1 MKKINLKKTLIACF
15 MLTSCTVASAEL
27 SVNISAITDYS
38 KRGITQTDNSPA
50 LQVGIDYSTPN
61 DIYMGLWTS
70 NLDIN
75 GNDTNKDND
84 INREV
89 DAYLG
94 SYFQISETSRF
105 DLGITYYSYLG
116 SGEADEGNH
125 GEGHA
130 LFDFS
135 IARGSAE
142 INVFYSW
149 DYLGLDASQQTV
161 QLAYS
166 GFIFEKHRFRVMG
179 ERIESSDV
187 RRLDYEG
194 ESEYMHYQISYD
206 TSYKNFSFEIKAE
219 NTDLKED
226 EAKQKI
232 IAGISFVY

>member
-1 MKKINLKKTLIACF
+1 
-15 MLTSCTVASAEL
+15 MLTSCTVARAEL

-50 LQVGIDYSTPN
+50 IQFGIDYSTPN

-75 GNDTNKDND
+75 GNDTSKDND

-94 SYFQISETSRF
+94 SYFEISETSRL

-116 SGEADEGNH
+116 SDEAGERDH

-149 DYLGLDASQQTV
+149 DYSGLDASQQTV

-166 GFIFEKHRFRVMG
+166 GFIFEKHRVRVMG

-206 TSYKNFSFEIKAE
+206 TNYKYFGFEIKAE

-232 IAGISFVY
+232 TAGISFVY